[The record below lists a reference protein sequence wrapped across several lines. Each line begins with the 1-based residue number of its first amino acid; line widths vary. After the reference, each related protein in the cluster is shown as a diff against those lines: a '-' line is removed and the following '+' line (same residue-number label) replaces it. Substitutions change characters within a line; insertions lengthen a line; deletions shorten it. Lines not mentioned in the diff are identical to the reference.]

1 MRIFRISQTNYKQQE
16 FPFLGEMP
24 IIIDESKTLQNDE
37 FKELLIGDSFS
48 ASRYIP
54 KDELD
59 EIIQKQKLHFE
70 VFSDLLKVNHDGQD
84 YWFEDDGDGDCQLV
98 KDIKQW
104 IYDISESEALDIL
117 QLKEEDI
124 YIAGIESTLKELRD
138 NPVALFHWTTEDAW
152 KDIQK
157 HGVIKGSYGT
167 GINNRSAYGLFT
179 SVDPDEYSDGS
190 YGNVCLEINLE
201 AFHRDEGESLNL
213 SAEPEMLERAIR
225 ETLADK
231 MGVMESF
238 EASSDIS
245 PFTVVVN
252 NEIPLKYVHRLD

>member
-1 MRIFRISQTNYKQQE
+1 MR
-16 FPFLGEMP
+16 L
-24 IIIDESKTLQNDE
+24 
-37 FKELLIGDSFS
+37 FKNKNFILKF
-48 ASRYIP
+48 
-54 KDELD
+54 
-59 EIIQKQKLHFE
+59 
-70 VFSDLLKVNHDGQD
+70 FSDLLKVNHDGQD
-84 YWFEDDGDGDCQLV
+84 YWFEDDGDGDYELV

-124 YIAGIESTLKELRD
+124 YIAGIESTLKEL
-138 NPVALFHWTTEDAW
+138 LT
-152 KDIQK
+152 IQWLCSTGLRKMHGKIFKK

-238 EASSDIS
+238 EAS
-245 PFTVVVN
+245 
-252 NEIPLKYVHRLD
+252 